1 MRHITIDD
9 QIWQYSIGTS
19 GVGIQEPN
27 KGKRHNIGMG
37 DFTLAVIGSYCI
49 LEGNDLAIGPGD
61 IRAYIDRAI
70 RRTQPFS
77 TFTIAHVYDA
87 HNITVLSSLPI
98 TEVERLVQ
106 ERQPKMFLRGEGD
119 HKYHTHANM
128 RPWHLSDKHFFYDF
142 TERE

>member
-9 QIWQYSIGTS
+9 QIWQYSIGTA

-27 KGKRHNIGMG
+27 KGKRHNIRMA
-37 DFTLAVIGSYCI
+37 DFMLTVMGSYSLI
-49 LEGNDLAIGPGD
+49 DNEIGIGPGD
-61 IRAYIDRAI
+61 IRSYIDRMILKTKPLA
-70 RRTQPFS
+70 

-87 HNITVLSSLPI
+87 HNITVLSSLPM
-98 TEVERLVQ
+98 TEVEKLVQ

-119 HKYHTHANM
+119 HKYLTHANM